1 MVRDNTVAMLMDS
14 AACVAGLCLS
24 KSAERPGLLLSSFP
38 VSPGPQHVVPEPVD
52 RAMLNSRRKF
62 LGVCVVRLVG
72 EGSDPSPTAWG
83 CLPRP
88 ISACSLQGTRTKQ
101 MLRWSCQRSNSGVK
115 EIATKDL

>member
-1 MVRDNTVAMLMDS
+1 MVRDNTGAMLMES
-14 AACVAGLCLS
+14 KACVDGLCLS
-24 KSAERPGLLLSSFP
+24 KSAERPGLLFVPFP

-52 RAMLNSRRKF
+52 RAMLNSRLEF

-72 EGSDPSPTAWG
+72 EGSDPSSTGWG

-88 ISACSLQGTRTKQ
+88 ISACSLQGTLTKQ